1 MFADN
6 IIDTLLV
13 DVKKYNIYNIENS
26 IHMEYTSMRTN
37 QHCQRLMRL
46 LLREYRQEIFGSL
59 LISFDVL
66 VLTSID
72 VSYLSNVLYIL
83 FEQSKIRDG
92 GNESIN
98 TYEKEEEISEEANF
112 VTQTTG
118 TSLRS

>member
-1 MFADN
+1 
-6 IIDTLLV
+6 
-13 DVKKYNIYNIENS
+13 
-26 IHMEYTSMRTN
+26 MRTN

-59 LISFDVL
+59 LISFDVP